1 MSESQRVAERVQQ
14 VAAPILWALGL
25 ELVEVVCAGRGPRT
39 VVRVFIDKPGGVSL
53 DDCERVHQS
62 LGPALDVADPVPH
75 SYTLEVSSPG
85 LDRPLKTSQDF
96 QRAIGK
102 LVTVKLRRPVGEQWR
117 VRGQILTV
125 DPDAL
130 VLVTEA
136 AGPEATTRL
145 ALNDVVEGKL
155 DVEF

>member
-1 MSESQRVAERVQQ
+1 
-14 VAAPILWALGL
+14 
-25 ELVEVVCAGRGPRT
+25 
-39 VVRVFIDKPGGVSL
+39 
-53 DDCERVHQS
+53 
-62 LGPALDVADPVPH
+62 
-75 SYTLEVSSPG
+75 LEVSSPG

>member
-14 VAAPILWALGL
+14 AAAPILWALGL
-25 ELVEVVCAGRGPRT
+25 VLVEVVCAGRGPRT

-96 QRAIGK
+96 QRAIGRR
-102 LVTVKLRRPVGEQWR
+102 VTVKLRRPVGEQWR
-117 VRGQILTV
+117 VTGQVLAV
-125 DPDAL
+125 EPDGVML
-130 VLVTEA
+130 VKEA
-136 AGPEATTRL
+136 AAPEATTRL
-145 ALNDVVEGKL
+145 ALSDVVEGKL
-155 DVEF
+155 DIRF